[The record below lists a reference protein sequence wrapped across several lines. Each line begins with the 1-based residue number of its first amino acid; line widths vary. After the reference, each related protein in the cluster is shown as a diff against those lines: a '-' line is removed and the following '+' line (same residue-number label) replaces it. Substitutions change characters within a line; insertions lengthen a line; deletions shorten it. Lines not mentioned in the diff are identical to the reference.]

1 MIRLD
6 NTNRSL
12 RAVLAGAAAT
22 QPDVVVSFT
31 EKSTKAFPPAKAGT
45 YLSKTNSTTAVTICP
60 APQNLT
66 VREVDAILLKNNNAA
81 LVTATINYHDNGSDR
96 TLVKAQVGPSETLF
110 FARGYG
116 WRVMDASGRVKQ

>member
-6 NTNRSL
+6 NTDRSL
-12 RAVLAGAAAT
+12 KAVLAGAATT
-22 QPDVVVSFT
+22 QPDVVVAFK

-45 YLSKTNSTTAVTICP
+45 FLSKTNSTTAVTICP

-66 VREVDAILLKNNNAA
+66 VREIDAILLKNNDAA
-81 LVTATINYHDNGSDR
+81 MVTVTINYHDNGSDFP
-96 TLVKAQVGPSETLF
+96 LVKIEVEPSETLF

-116 WRVMDASGRVKQ
+116 WRMVDAKGRLKQ

>member
-6 NTNRSL
+6 NTDRSL
-12 RAVLAGAAAT
+12 KAVLAGAAAT
-22 QPDVVVSFT
+22 QPDVVVAFK

-45 YLSKTNSTTAVTICP
+45 ILSKTNSTTAVTICP

-66 VREVDAILLKNNNAA
+66 VREIDAILLKNNNAA
-81 LVTATINYHDNGSDR
+81 LVTATINYNDNGSDFP
-96 TLVKAQVGPSETLF
+96 LIKADVGPSETLF

-116 WRVMDASGRVKQ
+116 WRVMDAKGKIKQ

>member
-12 RAVLAGAAAT
+12 KAVLAGSAVT
-22 QPDVVVSFT
+22 QPDVVVAFT

-81 LVTATINYHDNGSDR
+81 LVTATINYHDNGSDFP
-96 TLVKAQVGPSETLF
+96 LVRVEVGPSETLF

-116 WRVMDASGRVKQ
+116 WRVIDANGKFKQ